1 MAGALAVAA
10 GAAAVAGAVEADV
23 LAVAMAAAWEDS
35 ATSSGA
41 GREKLSGSCLQ
52 VAEESDSAVF
62 HGLAAAGE
70 AAQGVPWLLV
80 LRWHTALLL
89 PSPAALGS
97 AAL

>member
-10 GAAAVAGAVEADV
+10 GAVAVAGAVEAD
-23 LAVAMAAAWEDS
+23 MAAAWEDS